1 MHWYLARSL
10 YPMHLLKNESAFAE
24 IFRRR
29 FRFRRHRHALA
40 PVFCCDPEVF
50 LRVYVQVE
58 PVVQAERV
66 LSESVGKR
74 RKPFAFQYGALAPP
88 SLAVREPSRVLV
100 GFLASP
106 PFHIFPF
113 LTTRET
119 KVNQHPPP
127 PRGVTRAPDLPSVE
141 QNCVI
146 RERVQVVAFGSLAHA
161 SHVLV
166 VNHGLS
172 EILIAPRRDRR
183 EVFLQARAQRNTEHH
198 PAAEVERCG
207 RARVQVK
214 QVLRRVPAVLGR
226 TLLWDVQVRLYPFIN
241 I

>member
-1 MHWYLARSL
+1 
-10 YPMHLLKNESAFAE
+10 MHLLKNESAFAE

-29 FRFRRHRHALA
+29 FRFRRRRHALA

-127 PRGVTRAPDLPSVE
+127 PAASRALRTSLPWNKTALSA
-141 QNCVI
+141 N
-146 RERVQVVAFGSLAHA
+146 AFRSWPSGRWLMRRTF
-161 SHVLV
+161 
-166 VNHGLS
+166 LS
-172 EILIAPRRDRR
+172 
-183 EVFLQARAQRNTEHH
+183 
-198 PAAEVERCG
+198 
-207 RARVQVK
+207 
-214 QVLRRVPAVLGR
+214 
-226 TLLWDVQVRLYPFIN
+226 
-241 I
+241 

>member
-29 FRFRRHRHALA
+29 FRFRRRRHALA

-127 PRGVTRAPDLPSVE
+127 PAASRALRTSLPWNKTALSA
-141 QNCVI
+141 N
-146 RERVQVVAFGSLAHA
+146 AFRSWPSGRWLMRRTF
-161 SHVLV
+161 
-166 VNHGLS
+166 LS
-172 EILIAPRRDRR
+172 
-183 EVFLQARAQRNTEHH
+183 
-198 PAAEVERCG
+198 
-207 RARVQVK
+207 
-214 QVLRRVPAVLGR
+214 
-226 TLLWDVQVRLYPFIN
+226 
-241 I
+241 